1 MMTPVSRGISGHK
14 ASLVSHRAQH
24 DYISFSVFSPIIV
37 LNYRIAC
44 DTLIELSIFFWF
56 HDHYQLQVL
65 LYIRVYFIWEKTR
78 QLYNALFDFEVW
90 IESRNDCPSLSIS
103 LDWSLSFFLFPNCI
117 LLLSRFVS
125 QCFLVGTLSFDLC
138 LVDFFLSTV
147 KIPDKRDKRLRK
159 HTESSILSD
168 ISASICPRVWVSA
181 PRDERY
187 AFRTWKSISL
197 LDRRKKHLRVLHEN
211 VCVRLGPND
220 TKEHYTTSNV

>member
-44 DTLIELSIFFWF
+44 DTLIELSIFFGSMTTISSKF
-56 HDHYQLQVL
+56 SSMFESIL
-65 LYIRVYFIWEKTR
+65 FEKKTR

>member
-65 LYIRVYFIWEKTR
+65 LYVRVYFIWEKNKTTLQR
-78 QLYNALFDFEVW
+78 AIWLWGLNRV
-90 IESRNDCPSLSIS
+90 SKRLSIIIYK
-103 LDWSLSFFLFPNCI
+103 LRLITLFFLFPNCI